1 MGRSMKHET
10 KFNTK
15 NLLKVDGKMS
25 EKASDIYGVLVG
37 GGISVFLLCL
47 GVAAVILALRW

>member
-15 NLLKVDGKMS
+15 NLLKVEEKMS

-37 GGISVFLLCL
+37 GGISALLLCL
-47 GVAAVILALRW
+47 GVAAVIFALRW

>member
-1 MGRSMKHET
+1 MKHET

-15 NLLKVDGKMS
+15 NLLKVEEKMS

-37 GGISVFLLCL
+37 GGISALLLCL
-47 GVAAVILALRW
+47 GVAAVIFALRW